1 MRGVKIQQHDPMD
14 CGAAALASISAYYKL
29 QIPIARVRQYVNTD
43 RRGTTLLGLVE
54 GARRLGFEG
63 KGVKIEKDGK
73 FPEIALPAIA
83 HVLAQGKYPHY
94 IVVYKA
100 AKNKIR
106 IMDPEKGDLKTI
118 TLQKFYEEWTGFMV
132 LLRPGE
138 NFEKK
143 KIGESHWSKFWQIVS
158 PNKGNLFQLGL
169 GALLYTVLGLATSI
183 YIEKITDY
191 VLPNYN
197 GNLMNLLS
205 IALILIT
212 GIQLV
217 IGILRGVLNI
227 KVGQI
232 IDVKLILGY
241 YKQLTELP
249 QSFFNNM
256 RTGEIISRIND
267 AIKIRTFIND
277 VAVTFL
283 VNICI
288 VVFSFILMFTY
299 NVKMALILSVSLP
312 FYALLY
318 FISNRLNKKTA
329 RTVMERSAHLESQ
342 LVESVNAMETIK
354 VFNLQQFSNLKTEES
369 FVDLLKGIY
378 KVSVNNLRIF
388 FAGDVF
394 SKLMTIVLFWVG
406 TYYIFKNNLTPGEL
420 FSLYSLI
427 GYFTGPI
434 ASIVTSNRSIQE
446 ALIAADRLFEIM
458 DLEKESDDDKISLK
472 SGVQKIR
479 FENVHF
485 RYGSRAKVLNDLSFS
500 IEPGTITALVGVSG
514 SGKSTVISLLLKL
527 YNIDNGKIFIG
538 EFDLK
543 YVATESL
550 RSAISVIPQTVTLF
564 AGNIIENIAVGD
576 PSPDIEKVVGICRQ
590 LELLEFIET
599 LPGGFLTYIGE
610 NGTNLSGGQKQRLS
624 IARALYRDFDILVM
638 DEATSSLDSISDR
651 VVQNVII
658 DLKKNNKTIII
669 VTHRLRSI
677 MNADKIIVIKDGTVE
692 EQGVHDDLV
701 TMNGYYS
708 QLWNQ

>member
-1 MRGVKIQQHDPMD
+1 MD
-14 CGAAALASISAYYKL
+14 CGAAALASICAYYKL

-63 KGVKIEKDGK
+63 KGVRIEKDGN
-73 FPEIALPAIA
+73 FPEVALPAIA
-83 HVLAQGKYPHY
+83 HILAQGKYPHY
-94 IVVYKA
+94 IVVYKVS
-100 AKNKIR
+100 KNKIQV
-106 IMDPEKGDLKTI
+106 MDPEKGELKTI
-118 TLQKFYEEWTGFMV
+118 PVKKFYEEWTGFMV

-143 KIGESHWSKFWQIVS
+143 KIGESNWRKFWQIVS
-158 PNKGNLFQLGL
+158 PNKGNLLQLGL
-169 GALLYTVLGLATSI
+169 GALLYTVLGLATAI

-212 GIQLV
+212 TIQLV

-227 KVGQI
+227 KLGQI

-277 VAVTFL
+277 VAVTLL

-299 NVKMALILSVSLP
+299 NVKMALILSISLP
-312 FYALLY
+312 FYTLLY
-318 FISNRLNKKTA
+318 LLSNRLNKKTA

-354 VFNLQQFSNLKTEES
+354 VFNLQEFSNLKTEES
-369 FVDLLKGIY
+369 FVDLLKSIY

-394 SKLMTIVLFWVG
+394 AKLLTIVLFWVG

-472 SGVQKIR
+472 SGLQKIR

-485 RYGSRAKVLNDLSFS
+485 RYGSRAKVLNDLSFT

-514 SGKSTVISLLLKL
+514 SGKSTVVSLLLKL
-527 YNIDNGKIFIG
+527 YTIDNGKIFIG

-543 YVATESL
+543 YVSTESL
-550 RSAISVIPQTVTLF
+550 RSVVSVIPQTVTLF

-576 PSPDIEKVVGICRQ
+576 PNPDIEKVVSICRQ

-599 LPGGFLTYIGE
+599 LPSGFLTYIGE

-624 IARALYRDFDILVM
+624 IARALYRDFDILIM

-692 EQGVHDDLV
+692 EEGVHDDLV